1 MSIYRWS
8 KTSLIIFKNHVFN
21 FFFFFWVLTVSSKS
35 GVLCSAIVSE
45 RLKMRKSL
53 RIHDCQDIISGIE
66 VNNNVI
72 NINKLWR
79 VSTIFWNFLLFFT
92 LTLFFFFNLSKT
104 EVSKNLGWE
113 GRGTLQPPSFYRP
126 DLISI
131 IALANIL

>member
-8 KTSLIIFKNHVFN
+8 KTSLIIFKNHVFK
-21 FFFFFWVLTVSSKS
+21 FFFWVLTVSSKG

-45 RLKMRKSL
+45 QLKMRKLL

-92 LTLFFFFNLSKT
+92 LTLFFFFFNLSKT
-104 EVSKNLGWE
+104 EVSKNMGRE
-113 GRGTLQPPSFYRP
+113 GRGTLQPPGFYRP

-131 IALANIL
+131 IALAIIL